1 MKYMLFK
8 FDWIVF
14 ILKGSS
20 LVAMSSKD
28 DEKEEEEE
36 EYRKLGDNEIKS
48 ELSKVKGWKVVEGKI
63 QRNFEFQ
70 NFEEAFAFMTRVA
83 LEAEKLDHHPEWFNV
98 YNKVK
103 IDLVTHDVGGLSNY
117 DFRLAKIINKI
128 SSKTSA
134 G

>member
-1 MKYMLFK
+1 MASPE
-8 FDWIVF
+8 D
-14 ILKGSS
+14 
-20 LVAMSSKD
+20 
-28 DEKEEEEE
+28 
-36 EYRKLGDNEIKS
+36 EYRKLARQEIKT
-48 ELSKVKGWKVVEGKI
+48 ELAKTKGWKIVKGKI
-63 QRNFEFQ
+63 QRNFEFE
-70 NFEEAFAFMTRVA
+70 NFEEAFSFMTRVA
-83 LEAEKLDHHPEWFNV
+83 LEVEKLDHHPEWFNV